1 MIEYPLIFLGG
12 FLGSSHCVG
21 MCGALAVSVGLGA
34 QRLPGNLAR
43 QSLYTLGRVCTY
55 SFLGAAAGFAGW
67 RLARGTAVSSG
78 FQAGLAVVAGLLLIW
93 QGLRSAGLLPQ
104 RPIHQSRAAFCPGR
118 GVLATFLTAPGWYS
132 PFLAGLLTGFLPC
145 GLVYAYLAMAAT
157 SGTVFRG
164 ATAMAIFGI
173 GTAPLMILTGAG
185 ASLLG
190 LATRRRVLHAAAWCV
205 VLTGALTIQRGIIAA
220 QAAAAGGGPLSCPGC
235 AATAA
240 LPPGHSG
247 AAVPAVTTGS
257 AASIP

>member
-67 RLARGTAVSSG
+67 RLARETALSSG
-78 FQAGLAVVAGLLLIW
+78 VQAGLAVAAGLLLIW
-93 QGLRSAGLLPQ
+93 QGLRSAGLLP
-104 RPIHQSRAAFCPGR
+104 RRSIPRSTAAFCPGR

-185 ASLLG
+185 ASLLS

-220 QAAAAGGGPLSCPGC
+220 QGVAAGEGAARCPGC
-235 AATAA
+235 AAAA
-240 LPPGHSG
+240 AIPSG
-247 AAVPAVTTGS
+247 QADAAIPDVATDS
-257 AASIP
+257 AASVP